1 MIMDEYL
8 GNTDDPAEL
17 RDQFL
22 DLLGDVGF
30 VMPSIKA
37 LNYHK
42 GELVNS
48 S

>member
-1 MIMDEYL
+1 MITDEYL

-22 DLLGDVGF
+22 DLLGDVGV